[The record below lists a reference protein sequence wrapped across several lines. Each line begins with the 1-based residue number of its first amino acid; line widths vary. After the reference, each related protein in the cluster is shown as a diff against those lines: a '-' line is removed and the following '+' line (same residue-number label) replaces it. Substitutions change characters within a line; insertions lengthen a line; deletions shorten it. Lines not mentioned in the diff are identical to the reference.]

1 MFLTALATLVSGVSD
16 SASSAITGWSD
27 RKTIKAQTKARIEE
41 IKIASELRVAEM
53 EAEAKRTS
61 AMMKVEKAK
70 TGQQMDFEMDM
81 ESIRQMKGSYKDEL
95 TLILFSTPLA
105 LSFIPSMQP
114 YVLKGWE
121 MLGKAPDWY
130 LYLYGAMVVSIW
142 GLRGIVRSALES
154 KLIRKKP

>member
-1 MFLTALATLVSGVSD
+1 MFLSALATLFSGVSD
-16 SASSAITGWSD
+16 SASSAITGWSE
-27 RKTIKAQTKARIEE
+27 RKTIKAQSKAKIDQ
-41 IKIASELRVAEM
+41 IKMASELRVAEM
-53 EAEAKRTS
+53 EAEARKT
-61 AMMKVEKAK
+61 AALVKVEQAR

-81 ESIRQMKGSYKDEL
+81 ESLRQMKGSYKDEL